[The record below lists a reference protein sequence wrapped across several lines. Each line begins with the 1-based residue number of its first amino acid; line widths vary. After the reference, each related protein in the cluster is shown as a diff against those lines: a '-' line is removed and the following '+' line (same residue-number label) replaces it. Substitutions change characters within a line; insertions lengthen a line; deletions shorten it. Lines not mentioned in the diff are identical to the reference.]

1 MASETYHTYHKS
13 IRLKDYDYSQPG
25 GYFITVCTANKQR
38 VFGNI
43 SNDQTD
49 PNRFGLIVREEWLK
63 TAAIRPYVELDAFV
77 VMPNHFHGILLIAE
91 DSGATQRV
99 AATRTLRP
107 HSVGSIIGQFKS
119 ASTKSIRRSGLETFA
134 WQRNFYEHIIRN
146 EDDLAEIREYII
158 GNPAKWSEDEDNP
171 ERGIP

>member
-1 MASETYHTYHKS
+1 MASKNYHDYHKS
-13 IRLKDYDYSQPG
+13 IRLKGYDYSQPG
-25 GYFITVCTANKQR
+25 GYFITVCTTNKQC
-38 VFGNI
+38 VLGNI
-43 SNDQTD
+43 SNDQAEL
-49 PNRFGLIVREEWLK
+49 NQFGRAVQEEWLK

-99 AATRTLRP
+99 AATSTLRR
-107 HSVGSIIGQFKS
+107 HSVSSIVGQFKS

-134 WQRNFYEHIIRN
+134 WQRNFYEHIVRN
-146 EDDLAEIREYII
+146 EEDLAEIREYIV
-158 GNPAKWSEDEDNP
+158 GNPAKWSQDKDNP